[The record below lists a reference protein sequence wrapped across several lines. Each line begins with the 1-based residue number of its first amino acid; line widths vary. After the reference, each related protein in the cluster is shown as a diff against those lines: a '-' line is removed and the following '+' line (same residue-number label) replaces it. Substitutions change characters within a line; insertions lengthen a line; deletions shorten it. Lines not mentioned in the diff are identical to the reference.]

1 MRKQL
6 FHIFSILILLISFVC
21 APAYAAAPAKKKSK
35 QQIQREK
42 LAEKKAKEREKAQKK
57 KAKEKAKA
65 QAKKDREKAKREKD
79 KERANN
85 RAFNQPIHYLTMWG
99 GGGYSGMVDNYK
111 PWSYAMHNY
120 ANTDEMAKYTGVTG
134 TMENKF
140 IGGGGG
146 KIGLGWELHYKRFMM
161 GVGPELRV
169 LTSIDQMSFSDPFS
183 TDHASVKTWGVD
195 YGAPFMYQHYNLPA
209 IRETQTV
216 AQVTVPLLFGANY
229 DKLYFLGG
237 VKLGYSVVG
246 YWKQRATMNTS
257 VTVPMAVEDWTDLLS
272 RNQVTAELA
281 EHPLYTG
288 KGEGNHSWGLDAI
301 LTAEVGVNLNE
312 FFSDEWNAKNE
323 EKAHPWRMRVGAFI
337 DYGLPILHAAG
348 KDNGQPLVSAEA
360 GELKTVSLH
369 ESLAA
374 ARPTTTGEYV
384 PNRLSSLLVG
394 VKFTALL
401 QLNKPKMP
409 NPMLLFLVSDT
420 AVHDMMGKGIA
431 GATVEIRDM
440 QNPKRK
446 PRMRKM
452 DRDGKLGMRME
463 KGRYDMIGRAPGY
476 LPSDFAGD
484 TLHFYH
490 EEDRNLAHIRLVP
503 EPKLVIFVHN
513 KETEQLVS
521 GATLAFTSDQAE
533 EYNQKATTLAG
544 EAAVVNLHYGDT
556 YDLKITAPEYFPDSM
571 RVVKLTDTLHLMM
584 RPIHRVRHTL
594 ILKHM
599 YFATDKSDILELSNG
614 DLQILYNFLSE
625 NPRIRVLITGH
636 TDSEGRDDYNQ
647 RLSEN
652 RAASVKAEMVK
663 RGIDPN
669 RMETNGKGESEPI
682 DTNDT
687 PEGRQNNRRVQ
698 ITVLNEMDAEEDIF

>member
-1 MRKQL
+1 MKKQL
-6 FHIFSILILLISFVC
+6 IHIFSILLLLVSFVC

-65 QAKKDREKAKREKD
+65 QAKKDREKAKREKA
-79 KERANN
+79 KERSSD
-85 RAFNQPIHYLTMWG
+85 RAFNQPIHYLSMWA
-99 GGGYSGMVDNYK
+99 GGGYSGLLDNYK
-111 PWSYAMHNY
+111 PWSYTMHNY
-120 ANTDEMAKYTGVTG
+120 ANTAEMDKYTGVTG

-146 KIGLGWELHYKRFMM
+146 KLGLGWEMHYKRFMM
-161 GVGPELRV
+161 GVGPEFRV
-169 LTSIDQMSFSDPFS
+169 LTSIDNMSFSDPLN
-183 TDHASVKTWGVD
+183 TDHASVNTWGKD

-209 IRETQTV
+209 LRETQTV
-216 AQVTVPLLFGANY
+216 AQVTLPILFGANF
-229 DKLYFLGG
+229 DKVYFLAGA
-237 VKLGYSVVG
+237 KIGYSVVG
-246 YWKQRATMNTS
+246 YWKQRATLNTS
-257 VTVPMAVEDWTDLLS
+257 VTVPQAVDDWTDLLNH
-272 RNQVTAELA
+272 NQVTSEMAD
-281 EHPLYTG
+281 HPLYG
-288 KGEGNHSWGLDAI
+288 SKASGHHSWGLDAV
-301 LTAEVGVNLNE
+301 LTAEIGLNLNE
-312 FFSDEWNAKNE
+312 FFSDEWNAINE
-323 EKAHPWRMRVGAFI
+323 EKAHPWRFRIGAFV
-337 DYGLPILHAAG
+337 DYGLPILHAVGPDMG
-348 KDNGQPLVSAEA
+348 KPLVSADA
-360 GELKTVSLH
+360 SALNTVSLH
-369 ESLAA
+369 ESTAA
-374 ARPTTTGEYV
+374 ARSTENGVYV

-401 QLNKPKMP
+401 QMNKPKMP

-446 PRMRKM
+446 PRLRKM

-484 TLHFYH
+484 TLHFEH
-490 EEDRNLAHIRLVP
+490 QEDRNLAHIRLIP

-513 KETEQLVS
+513 KETEQLVG
-521 GATLAFTSDQAE
+521 GATLAFTSDQDE
-533 EYNQKATTLAG
+533 VNNRTATTP
-544 EAAVVNLHYGDT
+544 AADAAIVNLHYGDT
-556 YDLKITAPEYFPDSM
+556 YNLMITAPEYFPDSA
-571 RVVKLTDTLHLMM
+571 RVEKLTDTLHLMM

-594 ILKHM
+594 ILRHM
-599 YFATDKSDILELSNG
+599 YFATDKSDILPESEE
-614 DLQILYNFLSE
+614 DIMKLYNFLSE

-636 TDSEGRDDYNQ
+636 TDNEGRDDYNQ

-698 ITVLNEMDAEEDIF
+698 VTVLNEMDAEEDIF

>member
-1 MRKQL
+1 MKKQL
-6 FHIFSILILLISFVC
+6 IHIFGILILLISFVC

-42 LAEKKAKEREKAQKK
+42 LAQKKAKEREKAQKK
-57 KAKEKAKA
+57 KEKEKAKA
-65 QAKKDREKAKREKD
+65 QSKKEREKAKREKD

-85 RAFNQPIHYLTMWG
+85 RAFNQPIHYVSFWG
-99 GGGYSGMVDNYK
+99 GGGYSGMVDNYQ
-111 PWSYAMHNY
+111 PWTYQMHNY
-120 ANTDEMAKYTGVTG
+120 ANETEMAKYAGVTG

-140 IGGGGG
+140 VGGGGG
-146 KIGLGWELHYKRFMM
+146 KLGVGWEMHYKRFMM
-161 GVGPELRV
+161 GVGPEVRV
-169 LTSIDQMSFSDPFS
+169 LTSIDNMSFSEPFN
-183 TDHASVKTWGVD
+183 TDHASVTTWGKD

-209 IRETQTV
+209 MRETQTV
-216 AQVTVPLLFGANY
+216 AQVTVPLLFGANF
-229 DKLYFLGG
+229 DKVYFLAGA
-237 VKLGYSVVG
+237 KIGYSVVG
-246 YWKQRATMNTS
+246 SWKQRATMNTS
-257 VTVPMAVEDWTDLLS
+257 VTVPMAVDDWTDLLEQ
-272 RNQVTAELA
+272 NQVTAELA
-281 EHPLYTG
+281 EHPLYKGVGNG
-288 KGEGNHSWGLDAI
+288 KHNWGLDAV

-312 FFSDEWNAKNE
+312 FFSDEWNSLNE
-323 EKAHPWRMRVGAFI
+323 EKDHPWRFRIGAFI
-337 DYGLPILHAAG
+337 DYGLPILRATGA
-348 KDNGQPLVSAEA
+348 DNGSPSVSAGA

-369 ESLAA
+369 ESSAA
-374 ARPTTTGEYV
+374 SSRV
-384 PNRLSSLLVG
+384 SSLLVG

-401 QLNKPKMP
+401 QMNKPKMP

-420 AVHDMMGKGIA
+420 AVHDMMDKGIA
-431 GATVEIRDM
+431 GATVEIRDL

-463 KGRYDMIGRAPGY
+463 KGRYDMIGYAPGY
-476 LPSDFAGD
+476 LPSNFEGD
-484 TLHFYH
+484 TLHFVH
-490 EEDRNLAHIRLVP
+490 QEDRNLAHIRLIP
-503 EPKLVIFVHN
+503 EPKLVLFVHN

-521 GATLAFTSDQAE
+521 GATLAFTSDQDVA
-533 EYNQKATTLAG
+533 NNKSILTPAG
-544 EAAVVNLHYGDT
+544 DAAVVNLHYGDT
-556 YDLKITAPEYFPDSM
+556 YELKITAPEYFPDSM
-571 RVVKLTDTLHLMM
+571 HIAKLTDTLHLMM

-599 YFATDKSDILELSNG
+599 YFDTDKSDILSASEG
-614 DLQILYNFLSE
+614 DLQTLYKFLSE